1 MSFKIKFRAA
11 QNSEDML
18 ESLILE
24 KDELVSQLEKYKE
37 ELESKNNKIAALEE
51 EVELLQLEKEEA
63 LAERITFQLFF

>member
-24 KDELVSQLEKYKE
+24 KDGLVSQLEKYKE

>member
-1 MSFKIKFRAA
+1 LSFKIKFRAA